1 MYTGNILDPIHG
13 LIKLSE
19 IEKWMLIQKPFNR
32 LRRVKQNTF
41 LYLVFPSAN
50 HTRFE
55 HSIGVMHLAYQVYN
69 HAEENFKTGAY
80 KKEKY
85 KVADTKNFNF
95 YSVKDALGN
104 QESLLIQELRLAALL
119 HDVGHGPMSH
129 KFDQYTI
136 TGNQAIKIVKG
147 DVDLRIYLIS
157 FKNLLEK
164 ELSGKLEEKIEHEIV
179 SCIFIIKLIAKLKKV
194 AKESEGKFSKKQIEI
209 IKKINPARIIKMIEP
224 DFMAIDKIEING
236 LDYTNFFHAI
246 ISSFP
251 LDADRMDYLYRDS
264 YFSGVKYGFY
274 DLSRLLMSFIPVKE
288 NNSISLCIKESGID
302 SVVRFI
308 QSRTHLYNQVYF
320 HKTNRAAN
328 SMLDFV
334 CRKLDQSLSI
344 ISAKNYKE
352 LEDFYWNNSDE
363 LFIWNTL
370 NQKIITKKENDV
382 LKELLNRKLWKRVYQ
397 KKIVTT
403 PDDKFNFK
411 RKLNRVKEEINDA
424 EKKLEGMNIDIVI
437 DTFPNIVFK
446 GYKNS
451 ELKIAKKNDS
461 DYEIKNDWKTFNKE
475 LKILE
480 YEVYMFRIYL
490 RRNFNSPSEFKKQ
503 KTKVLQVFKDVIQKL
518 NSLV

>member
-19 IEKWMLIQKPFNR
+19 IEKWILSQKPFNR

-69 HAEENFKTGAY
+69 NANENYETGAF

-85 KVADTKNFNF
+85 KVKETTGFQF
-95 YSVKDALGN
+95 CSVSKALGKN
-104 QESLLIQELRLAALL
+104 EVIMVQELRLAALL

-136 TGNQAIKIVKG
+136 TGRELLNIIKT
-147 DVDLRIYLIS
+147 DSDLMVYEKS
-157 FKNLLEK
+157 FANLLKGK
-164 ELSGKLEEKIEHEIV
+164 EAKKIEHEVI
-179 SCIFIIKLIAKLKKV
+179 SCVFIIKLIANLKRV
-194 AKESEGKFSKKQIEI
+194 SEDSEGKFNEAQKNL
-209 IKKINPARIIKMIEP
+209 IKKIHPARIIKMIEP
-224 DFMAIDKIEING
+224 EFDAIKKIEFNNI
-236 LDYTNFFHAI
+236 DYTDYFNSI

-274 DLSRLLMSFIPVKE
+274 DLSRILMSFIPVLEE
-288 NNSISLCIKESGID
+288 NKVSLCIKESGID
-302 SVVRFI
+302 SVIRFI

-328 SMLDFV
+328 VMLDFA
-334 CRKLDQSLSI
+334 CQKLSKTTSI
-344 ISAKNYKE
+344 IVAKDYKE
-352 LEDFYWNNSDE
+352 LEDFYWKNSDE

-370 NQKIITKKENDV
+370 MGKIDSKKESEV
-382 LKELLNRKLWKRVYQ
+382 LEELLNRKLWKRVYQ

-403 PDDKFNFK
+403 P
-411 RKLNRVKEEINDA
+411 A
-424 EKKLEGMNIDIVI
+424 EKNDIAKKLKDIKSKISTVVIELEKVGIDVAV
-437 DTFPNIVFK
+437 DTFPNKVFK
-446 GYKNS
+446 DYEKS
-451 ELKIAKKNDS
+451 TLKIAKKIDS
-461 DYEIKNDWKTFNKE
+461 DYKIETDWKTFNKE

-480 YEVYMFRIYL
+480 YEVFMFRIYL
-490 RRNFNSPSEFKKQ
+490 RRQFNTPKMFTENKS
-503 KTKVLQVFKDVIQKL
+503 KVLSQFKEVIAILDSIQ
-518 NSLV
+518 